1 MEIDMRTLIKNV
13 RLVTP
18 DGIFDNSAVLLDGER
33 IEKVIY
39 AMSEVVP
46 PHDAEIDGEG
56 HYLSA
61 GFIDIHVHGGG
72 GHDFMDGTE
81 EAFIGAMESHM
92 KHGTTA
98 MVPTTLTAEDGEL
111 AEVFDTARRVKASEK
126 AKNLPE
132 LLGLHLEGPYV
143 ALEMAGAQ
151 DPKYV
156 KIPSDESWKKIAEMG
171 GKELLI
177 WTVAPEL
184 DGADEMAEALRDS
197 GIIFS
202 AGHSAAKYDDAVS
215 AIDAGYTMA
224 THLYSSMSTIIRE
237 NGYRVPGLLEASLLH
252 DEICAEVIADGLH
265 LPPSLLKLI
274 YKTKGKERIVLVT
287 DAMRGAGMPDGE
299 YLLGSLKRGQLVSV
313 FDGIAHMPDGISF
326 AGSVATADRLVR
338 VMTRQAGV
346 PLNEVV
352 EMLTVNAARE
362 IGLDSRKGKVERGYD
377 ADLVIFDEDV
387 NVKHVWCRGNKTV

>member
-1 MEIDMRTLIKNV
+1 MRTLIYNVKLVEKNGI
-13 RLVTP
+13 T
-18 DGIFDNSAVLLDGER
+18 DGAAVLIRDGK
-33 IEKVIY
+33 IEYVSRDG
-39 AMSEVVP
+39 AMILPAVDESY
-46 PHDAEIDGEG
+46 DGEG
-56 HYLSA
+56 AYLSA

-81 EAFIGAMESHM
+81 EAFKGAMASHM
-92 KHGTTA
+92 AHGTTSI
-98 MVPTTLTAEDGEL
+98 VPTTLTAEDEEL
-111 AEVFDTARRVKASEK
+111 REVFAVARRVKNSREAE
-126 AKNLPE
+126 NLPE
-132 LLGLHLEGPYV
+132 ILGLHLEGPYV
-143 ALEMAGAQ
+143 EPSMAGAQ
-151 DPKYV
+151 DPKYIKV
-156 KIPSDESWKKIAEMG
+156 PSDLSWKGIVEASDG
-171 GKELLI
+171 DLLI

-184 DGADEMAEALRDS
+184 EGADEMAEALRDS

-202 AGHSAAKYDDAVS
+202 AGHSAAKYDDCVR
-215 AIDAGYTMA
+215 AINAGYTMA

-274 YKTKGKERIVLVT
+274 YKTKGGDRMVLVT

-338 VMTRQAGV
+338 VMTTMAGV
-346 PLNEVV
+346 PLNEVIAMIT
-352 EMLTVNAARE
+352 ENPARE
-362 IGLDSRKGKVERGYD
+362 VGVADHKGKVEAGYD
-377 ADLVIFDEDV
+377 ADLVMFDGNI
-387 NVKHVWCRGNKTV
+387 NVKSVWCRGKKTV

>member
-1 MEIDMRTLIKNV
+1 MRTLINNV
-13 RLVTP
+13 KLVDR
-18 DGIFDNSAVLLDGER
+18 DGVHENAAVLIFDGKIEYVGKNGEMILPAVD
-33 IEKVIY
+33 
-39 AMSEVVP
+39 SVV
-46 PHDAEIDGEG
+46 DGEG
-56 HYLSA
+56 NYLSA

-92 KHGTTA
+92 KHGTTS
-98 MVPTTLTAEDGEL
+98 MVPTTLTAEDEEL
-111 AEVFDTARRVKASEK
+111 ETVFNTARRVKKSE
-126 AKNLPE
+126 AARDFPE
-132 LLGLHLEGPYV
+132 ILGLHLEGPYV
-143 ALEMAGAQ
+143 APEMAGAQ
-151 DPKYV
+151 DPKYIKV
-156 KIPSDESWKKIAEMG
+156 PTDKSWKRISEVG

-184 DGADEMAEALRDS
+184 EGADEMCRALKDS

-202 AGHSAAKYDDAVS
+202 AGHSAAKYSDAVR
-215 AIDAGYTMA
+215 AIEAGYTMA

-237 NGYRVPGLLEASLLH
+237 RGHRVPGLLEASLLH

-274 YKTKGKERIVLVT
+274 YKTKGKDRIVLVT

-326 AGSVATADRLVR
+326 AGSVATADRLIR
-338 VMTRQAGV
+338 VMTKQAGV
-346 PLNEVV
+346 PLNEAVMMMT
-352 EMLTVNAARE
+352 ENAARE
-362 IGLDSRKGKVERGYD
+362 IHADGRKGKLQTGFD
-377 ADLVIFDEDV
+377 ADLVIFDEDI
-387 NVKHVWCRGNKTV
+387 NVKHVWCGGNKTV